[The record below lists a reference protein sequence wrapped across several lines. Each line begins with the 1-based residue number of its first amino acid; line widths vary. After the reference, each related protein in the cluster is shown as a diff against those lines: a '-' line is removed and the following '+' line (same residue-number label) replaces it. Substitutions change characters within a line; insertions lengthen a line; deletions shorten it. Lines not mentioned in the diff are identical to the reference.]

1 MPPLRLSRDHLPL
14 VALLATSAVLF
25 SWQLSNSGLANA
37 YYSAAVQ
44 AGAQSWKAM
53 LFGSLDAANAL
64 TVDKPPL
71 SLWPMVL
78 MTRVFGLSSWS
89 VLLPQA
95 LEGVAAVALLYG
107 CVHRTTRKVWPA
119 VLAGALFALTPV
131 TVLMFRYNNPDAL
144 LTTLLL
150 LSAYSTLRAFESRRP
165 TAWLVLAGAMVG
177 LGFLTKMLAAL
188 LVLPALALS
197 YLLFAQAPFL
207 KRFAQ
212 VLAGGLA
219 TLIAGGWWVAIVEL
233 WPASSRPWIGGS
245 PVNSVIQL
253 ALGYNGVARI
263 TGSHQSN
270 PENTGLQATNIARI
284 GRTDLL
290 TEVTWFIP
298 AALILGCLAWY
309 LSRYHPARKNIRAAL
324 VLWSGWIGVTAAT
337 FAAMAG
343 IFHSYYTVVLAP
355 AFAALVAIGAW
366 LVAEYQWLKAAR
378 FTGSLA
384 LALTSVLAVS
394 ALLFTGRRDWALAA
408 LVCTLG
414 ITALAL
420 LHLLPRTPVA
430 AYAAFAAVLV
440 TPALYCLATINAP
453 HTGANPMAGAGR
465 GAKTS
470 EVQVW
475 TNGFLQGEAG
485 RYRAVSSTVL
495 DRLRVEDQNYRW
507 SAAALGARSASAYQL
522 SLGRPVLA
530 IGGYKG
536 DDPVPTLDQ
545 FIQLAESHQLHWF
558 IPGGTL
564 GASGRQ
570 IQDWVTSNFTPIP
583 VDGIRLYE
591 VG

>member
-1 MPPLRLSRDHLPL
+1 MAASA
-14 VALLATSAVLF
+14 ALFT
-25 SWQLSNSGLANA
+25 WQLSNSGLANA

-53 LFGSLDAANAL
+53 FFGSLDASNAL

-71 SLWPMVL
+71 SLWPMIL
-78 MTRVFGLSSWS
+78 MTKLFGLSPWS

-95 LEGVAAVALLYG
+95 LEGVMAVALLYG
-107 CVHRTTRKVWPA
+107 CVHRTTRRAWPA
-119 VLAGALFALTPV
+119 VLAGVLFALTPV

-150 LSAYSTLRAFESRRP
+150 FSAYSTLRACESRRP
-165 TAWLVLAGAMVG
+165 TAWLVLAGSMIG

-197 YLLFAQAPFL
+197 YLIFAQAPL
-207 KRFAQ
+207 MKRFAQ
-212 VLAGGLA
+212 VLAGALA
-219 TLIAGGWWVAIVEL
+219 TLFAGGWWVAVVEL

-245 PVNSVIQL
+245 PVNSVLQL

-263 TGSHQSN
+263 TGSNQSN
-270 PENTGLQATNIARI
+270 PENSGLRATNIARI
-284 GRTDLL
+284 GRTNLL
-290 TEVTWFIP
+290 TEVTWFVP
-298 AALILGCLAWY
+298 AALILAGLAWY
-309 LSRYHPARKNIRAAL
+309 LSQYHPARRNIRAAL
-324 VLWSGWIGVTAAT
+324 LLWFIWIGVTATT

-355 AFAALVAIGAW
+355 AFAALVGIGAW
-366 LVAEYQWLKAAR
+366 LVAEYQWLKAVR
-378 FTGSLA
+378 YTGGLA
-384 LALTSVLAVS
+384 LALTSALAVS
-394 ALLFTGRRDWALAA
+394 ILLLTGRHDWAVAA

-414 ITALAL
+414 IVALVI
-420 LHLLPRTPVA
+420 LHLGQRNPVA
-430 AYAAFAAVLV
+430 AYAAIAAVLV
-440 TPALYCLATINAP
+440 APALSCLATISAP

-465 GAKTS
+465 GARTS
-470 EVQVW
+470 QIEVW
-475 TNGFLQGEAG
+475 TNGFLQGETG
-485 RYRAVSSTVL
+485 GYRPVSSTVL
-495 DRLRVEDQNYRW
+495 ERLRVADQHYRW
-507 SAAALGARSASAYQL
+507 SAGALGARSASAYQL

-536 DDPVPTLDQ
+536 DDPVPTLDE
-545 FIQLAESHQLHWF
+545 FIQLTESHQLHWF

-570 IQDWVTSNFTPIP
+570 IQDWVISNFTPIA
-583 VDGIRLYE
+583 VDGVRLYE